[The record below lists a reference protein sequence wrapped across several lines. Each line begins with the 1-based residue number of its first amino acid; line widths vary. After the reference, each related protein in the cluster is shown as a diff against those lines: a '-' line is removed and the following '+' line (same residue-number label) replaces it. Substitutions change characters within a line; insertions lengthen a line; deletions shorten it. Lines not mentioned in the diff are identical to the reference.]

1 MTDRLHLAMFSEL
14 EETVDSCTHRDTSGV
29 VVRGSEMAECLAFD
43 LLHLSGFRI
52 IFLLYL
58 LEVPVHSV
66 LDTRGDID
74 VFECREVRKS
84 DLECMCHTVLEF
96 IPESGFVEFGCLEVY
111 PVLEGSIVT
120 EGEFLIEFLLSY
132 PMLSL
137 ERIESAHRECHVR
150 ERE

>member
-1 MTDRLHLAMFSEL
+1 
-14 EETVDSCTHRDTSGV
+14 
-29 VVRGSEMAECLAFD
+29 MAESLAFD
-43 LLHLSGFRI
+43 LLYLAGLRI
-52 IFLLYL
+52 VFLFNL
-58 LEVPVHSV
+58 LEIPVHSV
-66 LDTRGDID
+66 LDTRSDID
-74 VFECREVRKS
+74 VFECRKVRKS

-96 IPESGFVEFGCLEVY
+96 VPESGFVEFGCLEVY

-132 PMLSL
+132 PMLPL